1 MVLRALPYPHYGN
14 GDDGTGMAG
23 MGTGSQDRKERGFS
37 FSAVLPWSGWRQGR
51 AGQGS
56 VFSSS
61 DNALYVTCVVED
73 LQQYLKPGSRT

>member
-1 MVLRALPYPHYGN
+1 MVLRALPYPHRGN
-14 GDDGTGMAG
+14 GDEGTGMS
-23 MGTGSQDRKERGFS
+23 GTGSQDRKGRGFS
-37 FSAVLPWSGWRQGR
+37 FSAVRPWSGWRQGR
-51 AGQGS
+51 AGR